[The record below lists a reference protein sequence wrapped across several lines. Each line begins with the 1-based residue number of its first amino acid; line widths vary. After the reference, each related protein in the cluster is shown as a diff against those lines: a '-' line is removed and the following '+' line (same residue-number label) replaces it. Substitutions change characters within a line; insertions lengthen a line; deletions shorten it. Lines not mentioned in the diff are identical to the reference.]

1 MGIGSIIE
9 YGSFK
14 FPVLYIHEVIKLH
27 EADIIKVCTE
37 MDLETS
43 STERDAPPL
52 RFNYSNRMW
61 IFHQRPQYNYELK
74 LFRRED
80 FWE

>member
-9 YGSFK
+9 YGPFK
-14 FPVLYIHEVIKLH
+14 FPVLYIYEVTELYKV
-27 EADIIKVCTE
+27 DIIKVCTE

-43 STERDAPPL
+43 PTCDSPPL
-52 RFNYSNRMW
+52 RFSYSDRRW
-61 IFHQRPQYNYELK
+61 IFHQRPQYDYILK